1 MKFQL
6 TILFCLT
13 ILFFNFIL
21 DLKGKIYSQD
31 FLIEEVLYKLALMEL
46 QNWSQFEIEI
56 KGFTFVVEN
65 KGRFI
70 QITKKDFWG
79 LISKTYVREK
89 VGYAD

>member
-13 ILFFNFIL
+13 ILLFNFIL
-21 DLKGKIYSQD
+21 DLKGKIYSQE

-56 KGFTFVVEN
+56 KGFTFVVED
-65 KGRFI
+65 KDSFI
-70 QITKKDFWG
+70 QITKNDFLG
-79 LISKTYVREK
+79 VTSKTYVRKK
-89 VGYAD
+89 VVYAD